1 MNVHRISRAGLRNKV
16 NIVNKLKQFVFQF
29 ILLVQVLDVDISI
42 DAFEFKAGEYYL
54 FVLSIIRHLS
64 RDLRDPD

>member
-42 DAFEFKAGEYYL
+42 DGFEFKAGEFTYS
-54 FVLSIIRHLS
+54 FFPSSDIFRET
-64 RDLRDPD
+64 